1 MDAVFIVINKRDTE
15 QGAVYAFAALANDG
29 AGCDYKPLWKGEC
42 QESDLTPLVK
52 YARSLGNT
60 HQVKF
65 LNFKLKDKKVL
76 PVGYSFDVFKREKAK
91 PNVLLNEVRSE
102 ETGALLGYTIY
113 VTDSGKVANVS
124 LIKLMPAVKKYQ
136 ESGLKLI
143 HNAMYIGATEGKK
156 EYLKQFI
163 EGSIP
168 SRSVKTG
175 QNTKVDAEKAEM
187 SKEKLDSNAK
197 KESAASKFTAEQMV
211 VLRKA
216 HNEGVNY
223 KKFAKPELSPA
234 QMEMLYEIEKL
245 GRLDSRYLAF
255 PRYSVE
261 VLEFYYS
268 ELKLKDDLSCFVET
282 RNGKRVMASEYNI
295 AQMYQIRLGSL
306 MGIDYHRYMNPK
318 LSVREMS
325 NIREALESNLWVGA
339 SEFISGSEQSGVLI
353 KTLNFGKKHKKRGSK
368 E

>member
-29 AGCDYKPLWKGEC
+29 VSCTYKPLWKGEC

-52 YARSLGNT
+52 YARSIGST

-76 PVGYSFDVFKREKAK
+76 PVGYSFEVFKREKAK

-102 ETGALLGYTIY
+102 ETGALLGYTVY
-113 VTDSGKVANVS
+113 VTDSSKVANID
-124 LIKLMPAVKKYQ
+124 LARLMPVVKKYQ

-143 HNAMYIGATEGKK
+143 HNAMYIFATEGKK

-175 QNTKVDAEKAEM
+175 QNTKVDAEKA
-187 SKEKLDSNAK
+187 KLDSNAK
-197 KESAASKFTAEQMV
+197 KESAASKFTAEQMA

-223 KKFAKPELSPA
+223 KKFAKPELSPE

-255 PRYSVE
+255 PRYSRE